1 MEVREESAY
10 FRGGGGDA
18 LERIKESEVLVHCE
32 VRVETRL
39 GRTDT
44 NKFLDFKGF

>member
-1 MEVREESAY
+1 VRRVLISEEVV
-10 FRGGGGDA
+10 GDA